1 MAAVGRVEGE
11 LMQVE
16 IALATAADDVA
27 IRGLCRR
34 EAIPGKITVR
44 YEREPDF
51 SLGCS
56 VTGDEFQV
64 VVARDREDGEVV
76 GVACRSTREM
86 FVNGLPRRI
95 GYLGQLRVDQRF
107 RGRWLVSRGF
117 SMLRE
122 LHEQDPVP
130 GYLVSMV
137 GGNREAEEILVRKAR
152 KSFPSFHCVA
162 DFQTLAISLGR
173 AKAPIESEL
182 EIVPNS
188 IDQISEVVGFLREHG
203 KRRQFFPV
211 WTEDSFGKLA
221 SLGLRIEN
229 MRIARRDG
237 RIVGTAGLW
246 DQSSYKQ
253 TVIQR
258 YSGWLKAAAPVYNVG
273 APWMG
278 RPALP
283 RPGAKVRSIYAA
295 FVCIADD
302 DPRIFSALLRNL
314 HESAR
319 EQAFEYLLIGLDVS
333 DPLLAV
339 ARKYDH
345 VLYPSRLYLAEWP
358 DGGRFHEQ
366 LERRTAY
373 VDIATL

>member
-1 MAAVGRVEGE
+1 
-11 LMQVE
+11 MQLE
-16 IALATAADDVA
+16 IALATAADDAA

-44 YEREPDF
+44 YEREPEF
-51 SLGCS
+51 SLGCR

-64 VVARDREDGEVV
+64 VVARDREHGEVV
-76 GVACRSTREM
+76 GVACRSTREL

-122 LHEQDPVP
+122 LHDQDPVP
-130 GYLVSMV
+130 AYLVSIV
-137 GGNREAEEILVRKAR
+137 AGNREAEEILIRKAR
-152 KSFPSFHCVA
+152 KSFPEFHFVA
-162 DFQTLAISLGR
+162 DFKTLAISLGR
-173 AKAPIESEL
+173 AKAPLDIGV
-182 EIVPNS
+182 EISPGS
-188 IDQISEVVGFLREHG
+188 SDQICETVQFLQKQG

-211 WTEDSFGKLA
+211 WTQHSLRKLA
-221 SLGLRIEN
+221 SVGLRMED
-229 MRIARRDG
+229 MCIARRNG
-237 RIVGTAGLW
+237 EIVGIAGLW
-246 DQSSYKQ
+246 NQGAYKQ
-253 TVIQR
+253 TVIQG
-258 YSGWLKAAAPVYNVG
+258 YSGWLKAAAPFYNAG

-278 RPALP
+278 RPTLP
-283 RPGAKVRSIYAA
+283 RLGARVRSVYAA
-295 FVCIADD
+295 LVCIADD
-302 DPRIFSALLRNL
+302 DARIFSPLLRELYN
-314 HESAR
+314 SAR
-319 EQAFEYLLIGLDVS
+319 AQAFEYLLIGLDAG
-333 DPLLAV
+333 DPLLPG

-358 DGGRFHEQ
+358 NGDHFHEQ